1 MAMTDLTMI
10 AATLLSGLFA
20 SRTTSDDS
28 TDWKHLR
35 AIAIREAGL
44 VIKETSNGPQ
54 EKGN

>member
-1 MAMTDLTMI
+1 MSDLTMI